1 MATTPTNLPVPSES
15 PHDLKFNA
23 GKIDEFV
30 TSMGWTYTDRFG
42 KKHYTIEGIN
52 YLAQQAMAAFG
63 YVILTGKTFTTG
75 ATINNPNEVLLN
87 TADGEYY
94 KWTGSFAG
102 GPKVVPENS
111 TPASTGGIGPG
122 AWIGVGDSSL
132 RAALAQNKGSSL
144 VGYGDRTVEDKLN
157 ERKSPFDFEAIGN
170 GEYDDTLALQKFIDE
185 TDGDLDL
192 AGGTFLISKNY
203 ALAIQYPNEADF
215 SDGTY
220 NYSPCLALVGKKGI
234 KIHNGT
240 LLVKTHGLD
249 ALSLIAC
256 EHVTVDLTI
265 KGPGVFPAI
274 DTTTGYAEKG
284 EARFGYDSAL
294 VLAPNNALDTS
305 AYTGGAYAGVTG
317 QFPKYNADGSQA
329 SGWQN
334 TWGKF
339 LGGNIGSWAC
349 GVKVQRACRG
359 ILINDCDISG
369 FNFGAVGIGI
379 RNTAA
384 AYGASDY
391 TTDADVPDGVMVIN
405 TRIRKCYMNRHG

>member
-1 MATTPTNLPVPSES
+1 MAEQKVKLTDLPSATDTVDTAQLLINQNSTDQKLPVTHFLRAKNNLSDITNAEQARANINAPSVDEVNNKLTS
-15 PHDLKFNA
+15 YINGSYTFNA
-23 GKIDEFV
+23 GANISSRKDYIWDEE
-30 TSMGWTYTDRFG
+30 SKSW
-42 KKHYTIEGIN
+42 
-52 YLAQQAMAAFG
+52 
-63 YVILTGKTFTTG
+63 
-75 ATINNPNEVLLN
+75 
-87 TADGEYY
+87 YY
-94 KWTGSFAG
+94 WTGDL
-102 GPKVVPENS
+102 PKDVPAASSPE
-111 TPASTGGIGPG
+111 STGGIGKGEWALIG
-122 AWIGVGDSSL
+122 ATQPTI
-132 RAALAQNKGSSL
+132 K
-144 VGYGDRTVEDKLN
+144 T
-157 ERKSPFDFEAIGN
+157 PFDFGAKGD
-170 GEYDDTLALQKFIDE
+170 GVTDDTLALQAYIDGV
-185 TDGDLDL
+185 DGDIDLYGKTYLVSKNPALATTYPTEPDL
-192 AGGTFLISKNY
+192 ANNG
-203 ALAIQYPNEADF
+203 
-215 SDGTY
+215 Y
-220 NYSPCLALVGKKGI
+220 NFCPCLALVGKKGI
-234 KIHNGT
+234 KIHNGA

-265 KGPGVFPAI
+265 NGPGVFPAI
-274 DTTTGYAEKG
+274 DTPTGYAEKG

-359 ILINDCDISG
+359 ILINNCDISG

-384 AYGASDY
+384 AYGASESPR
-391 TTDADVPDGVMVIN
+391 V
-405 TRIRKCYMNRHG
+405 

>member
-15 PHDLKFNA
+15 PRDLKFNA

-30 TSMGWTYTDRFG
+30 TSSESSFTDRFG
-42 KKHYTIEGIN
+42 NKHYTIEGIN
-52 YLAQQAMAAFG
+52 KLSKEAMASFG
-63 YVILTGKTFTTG
+63 YITMDSFEDGNTLTL
-75 ATINNPNEVLLN
+75 PNQVLRLE
-87 TADGEYY
+87 AIGEYY
-94 KWTGSFAG
+94 RWDGAF
-102 GPKVVPENS
+102 PKVVPAAS
-111 TPASTGGIGPG
+111 TPESTGGIGAG
-122 AWIGVGDSSL
+122 KWLGVGD
-132 RAALAQNKGSSL
+132 AALRSELSSEKGASL
-144 VGYGDRTVEDKLN
+144 IGYGDVTVADKLN
-157 ERKSPFDFEAIGN
+157 ELKTPFDFGAKGDGIT
-170 GEYDDTLALQKFIDE
+170 DDTLALQAYIDGV
-185 TDGDLDL
+185 DGDIDL
-192 AGGTFLISKNY
+192 YGKTYLVSKNP
-203 ALAIQYPNEADF
+203 ALATTYPTEPDF
-215 SDGTY
+215 SNNGY
-220 NYSPCLALVGKKGI
+220 NFCPCLALVGKKGI

-265 KGPGVFPAI
+265 KGPGIFPAI

-339 LGGNIGSWAC
+339 LSGNIGSWAC

-405 TRIRKCYMNRHG
+405 TRIRK